1 MAIFERASVWLRGFF
16 EPKPSAQVEQQAGIP
31 ALPPG
36 RPVGEAP
43 SPEAAPLAP
52 FPLVDRYPT
61 VLGSSLTFQTISSL
75 MRLCTTGYR
84 REYVDLLDELLE
96 REPHGFAV
104 LAKRILVVAG
114 ARLEI
119 THADIPEDDARFER
133 AKEIAEFVNEC
144 IEGIADLEQS
154 LAALQWAVYYGVA
167 AAEIGW
173 TREGTNWVP
182 KRLHFIHSRRV
193 AYPDPGSWKAHI
205 WDQGSVRS
213 FWDASSPTANVGS
226 FGIVVDDFPG
236 KFILHTPQLR
246 GNYPTRD
253 GLGRE
258 LAFFFALKGMTL
270 RGAGQYVEKFGKPWP
285 VLEYATTNTATPR
298 MATSEDLAAANNT
311 AAAFG
316 SGAAASAVLPNSV
329 KATLVGPGLTG
340 RPAITHTD
348 LLEYIDGQIS
358 KCVEGSTLTTD
369 AGNRGNAGATKIH
382 KQGATELA
390 RYDANCL
397 SETLRRDLIAWI
409 VRLNFPDE
417 VDLTPRVQI
426 HVDEKPDPAE
436 RMDLAASAAAV
447 GMPIDADELGQE
459 LGLPLIKQEPPE
471 DAEPGWKAKPRRLV
485 PIKPVEVP
493 ADILGGDIKPP
504 PPPPPPAPVIHQHG
518 PGPEPPP
525 ANDSADSNEAGAED
539 DLAAE

>member
-1 MAIFERASVWLRGFF
+1 
-16 EPKPSAQVEQQAGIP
+16 
-31 ALPPG
+31 
-36 RPVGEAP
+36 
-43 SPEAAPLAP
+43 
-52 FPLVDRYPT
+52 
-61 VLGSSLTFQTISSL
+61 

-96 REPHGFAV
+96 REPHGYAV
-104 LAKRILVVAG
+104 LSKRVLVVAG

-119 THADIPEDDARFER
+119 AHADIPDDDPRFER
-133 AKEIAEFVNEC
+133 ANEIAEFVNEC

-154 LAALQWAVYYGVA
+154 LAALQWAVYYGVS

-173 TREGTNWVP
+173 AREGKCWVP
-182 KRLHFIHSRRV
+182 KRLHFVHSRRV
-193 AYPDPGSWKAHI
+193 AYPDPTSWKAHI

-213 FWDASSPTANVGS
+213 FWDSSSPTSNASG

-236 KFILHTPQLR
+236 KFIIHTPQLR
-246 GNYPTRD
+246 GDYPTRE

-285 VLEYATTNTATPR
+285 ILQYSTTTTGTPR
-298 MATSEDLAAANNT
+298 MADKDDIAAANNT

-316 SGAAASAVLPNSV
+316 SGAAASAVLPDSV
-329 KATLVGPGLTG
+329 STTLVGPGLTG
-340 RPAITHTD
+340 RPALTHEA
-348 LLEYIDGQIS
+348 LLKYCDGQIS

-369 AGNRGNAGATKIH
+369 SGERGNAGATKIQ

-417 VDLTPRVQI
+417 VDLTPRVTI

-436 RMDLAASAAAV
+436 RMDLAAAAAAV
-447 GMPIDADELGQE
+447 GMPVDADELGQE

-471 DAEPGWKAKPRRLV
+471 DAPPDWKAKPRRLV
-485 PIKPVEVP
+485 PIKPVEVT
-493 ADILGGDIKPP
+493 ADILGGDVATPP
-504 PPPPPPAPVIHQHG
+504 PPPPPVLHQFPG
-518 PGPEPPP
+518 SGPEPPP
-525 ANDSADSNEAGAED
+525 PANDPADPNEDGAED
-539 DLAAE
+539 PLAAE